1 MLSINIFLLIIG
13 FVGLIKGADWF
24 VDGSSALAKRFN
36 VSPLIIGLTI
46 VALGTSA
53 PELAVSTLAAVEG
66 SNEIAVSNVMGSNI
80 FNLLCVLGVCSLI
93 KPIPVNTRITKRDF
107 PISIIITLFVIAGTS
122 IRALLSKNL
131 FQLDVSEKAGVIG
144 RPVSITLLV
153 LFVCYIGYMVYDSK
167 KHPVDDDD
175 DIPSKP
181 LWKSVLLILIGIA
194 LIASG
199 GQAVV
204 SSAKVIAKTL
214 GMTETLIGLTVVA
227 VGTSLPELVTSIVAA
242 RKGQT
247 DMAVGNVIGSNI
259 FNMMFI
265 LGVSSTIHPV
275 AVNAASLFD
284 MLILT
289 AVSII
294 VFAFSLTGKRINRA
308 EGAVMLLIYIADVAF
323 AIVR

>member
-1 MLSINIFLLIIG
+1 MLALNIFLLIIG
-13 FVGLIKGADWF
+13 FAGLIKGADWF
-24 VDGSSALAKRFN
+24 VDGSSALAKSFN

-66 SNEIAVSNVMGSNI
+66 SNEIAVSNVTGSNI

-93 KPIPVNTRITKRDF
+93 KPVPVNTRIIKRDF
-107 PISIIITLFVIAGTS
+107 PVSIIITLFVIVGTS
-122 IRALLSKNL
+122 IKVLLSGTL
-131 FQLDVSEKAGVIG
+131 FQLKVSEKAGIIG

-153 LFVCYIGYMVYDSK
+153 LFVCYIGYLVYDSK
-167 KHPVDDDD
+167 KHPVDDD

-181 LWKSVLLILIGIA
+181 LWKSVILILVGIA

-204 SSAKVIAKTL
+204 TSTKALAKAF

-227 VGTSLPELVTSIVAA
+227 VGTSLPELVTSVVAA
-242 RKGQT
+242 KKGQT

-275 AVNAASLFD
+275 SVNAASLFD

-289 AVSII
+289 AVSMV
-294 VFAFSLTGKRINRA
+294 VFAFSLTGKRINRS